1 MGNIPSKDRPEWKE
15 LLNIEREF
23 DLKNFVLQMKVTQA
37 RKDIKKGKKTLTN
50 AIDEIHALCEK
61 YALAVKQDMETVFN
75 NN

>member
-37 RKDIKKGKKTLTN
+37 RKDIQKGKKTMVN

-75 NN
+75 N